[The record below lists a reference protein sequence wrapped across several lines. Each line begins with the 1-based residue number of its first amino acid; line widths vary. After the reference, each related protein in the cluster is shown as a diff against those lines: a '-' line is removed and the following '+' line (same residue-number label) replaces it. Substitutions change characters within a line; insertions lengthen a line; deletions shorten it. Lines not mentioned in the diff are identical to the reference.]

1 MQKPLPFA
9 RLPAALP
16 AAAQSLQVSPVA
28 GHIHAIADCDL
39 SE

>member
-16 AAAQSLQVSPVA
+16 VA
-28 GHIHAIADCDL
+28 GHIHAIANRDL